1 MRPEASRSRGT
12 ELSTLPGVDVLEA
25 LLDGP
30 RARGAFLL
38 RSLLDPPWALR
49 VEDGAP
55 LTVVAPM
62 RGEACLTLDDGES
75 VRLQAGDVAIVRG
88 PGFYTVADA
97 PATPPSVVVLP
108 GGLCTS
114 ADDGRSLVDEWSL
127 GVRTWGDEGGRT
139 ELLTGT
145 YENAG
150 EAGKPLLAALPALVV
165 LRGDEWRSPLVG
177 LLAEE
182 MRVSAPGQRALL
194 DRLLDVLLISALRTW
209 FTAQREQAPSW
220 YLAQQ
225 DPVVGVALA
234 RIHGAPE
241 RPWTVASLAAEAGV
255 SRANLARRFTD
266 LLGEPPM
273 TYLTHWRLA
282 LAADLLTDP
291 ELTVSSVAR
300 RVGYSTPFAFST
312 AFKRAR
318 GLSPRQHRL
327 RGASG

>member
-1 MRPEASRSRGT
+1 M
-12 ELSTLPGVDVLEA
+12 DVLEA

-49 VEDGAP
+49 IADGAP
-55 LTVVAPM
+55 LTVVSPM
-62 RGEACLTLDDGES
+62 RGDACLLLDDGES
-75 VRLQAGDVAIVRG
+75 ARLATGDVAIVRG
-88 PGFYTVADA
+88 PGCYTVADD
-97 PATPPSVVVLP
+97 PGTTPTVVVLP

-127 GVRTWGDEGGRT
+127 GVRTWGAKDGRT
-139 ELLTGT
+139 VLLTGT

-150 EAGKPLLAALPALVV
+150 EASRPLLSALPALVV
-165 LRGDEWRSPLVG
+165 LRADEWRSPLVG
-177 LLAEE
+177 VLAEE
-182 MRVSAPGQRALL
+182 MAVTAPGQRALL
-194 DRLLDVLLISALRTW
+194 DRLLDALLISALRTW
-209 FTAQREQAPSW
+209 FAAQREHAPSW

-225 DPVVGVALA
+225 DPVVGIALA

-273 TYLTHWRLA
+273 AYLTHWRLA

-291 ELTVSSVAR
+291 EVTVSSVAR

-318 GLSPRQHRL
+318 GLSPQQHRL
-327 RGASG
+327 RGTSTGRTAAHRPPGL

>member
-1 MRPEASRSRGT
+1 MQPEADGELGT
-12 ELSTLPGVDVLEA
+12 LAGMDVLEA

-38 RSLLDPPWALR
+38 RSLLEPPWALR
-49 VEDGAP
+49 IEDGAP

-62 RGEACLTLDDGES
+62 RGDAWLVVDDGES
-75 VRLQAGDVAIVRG
+75 VRLATGDVAIVRG
-88 PGFYTVADA
+88 PGFYTVADD

-114 ADDGRSLVDEWSL
+114 ADDGRSLVDEWAL
-127 GVRTWGDEGGRT
+127 GVRTWGAEGGRT
-139 ELLTGT
+139 VLLTGT
-145 YENAG
+145 YDNAG
-150 EAGKPLLAALPALVV
+150 EASKPLLTALPTLVV
-165 LRGDEWRSPLVG
+165 LRADQWRSPLVG
-177 LLAEE
+177 VLAEE
-182 MRVSAPGQRALL
+182 MLVTAPGQRALL

-209 FTAQREQAPSW
+209 FTEQREHAPSW

-225 DPVVGVALA
+225 DPVVGIALA

-255 SRANLARRFTD
+255 SRANLARRFSD

-273 TYLTHWRLA
+273 AYLTHWRLA

-291 ELTVSSVAR
+291 DVTVSSVAR

-318 GLSPRQHRL
+318 GLSPQQHRL
-327 RGASG
+327 RGATA